1 MRVALSTSADLATVD
16 PGAGLRVRWTWAFV
30 LGELVG
36 FIPPA
41 MVGTALGRAGAGD
54 AALVLGLALAG
65 ALEGAAIGF
74 TGSRVLARY
83 LPDVDDRAWIIA
95 TSAAAAFAWAVGMG
109 GPALLTSG
117 IPVWL
122 GLVVMVPAW
131 IAALLAMGVAQW
143 LVLRRVLAR
152 CVRWI
157 PATAG
162 AWLVG
167 VMIPVAAISLTPEG
181 TPAWAMVAIAVTAAI
196 AMGITVGVLTG
207 GVLVGLIRRHVHA
220 GVP

>member
-1 MRVALSTSADLATVD
+1 MSPGLAPADPT
-16 PGAGLRVRWTWAFV
+16 AGLRVRWTWAFV

-41 MVGTALGRAGAGD
+41 VVGTALGSAGAGD
-54 AALVLGLALAG
+54 AGMVLGLAAAG

-83 LPDVDDRAWIIA
+83 LPDLDGRAWILA
-95 TSAAAAFAWAVGMG
+95 TAGAAAFAWAVGMS
-109 GPALLTSG
+109 GPALFSSG
-117 IPVWL
+117 IPMWL
-122 GLVVMVPAW
+122 GLAVMVPAW

-152 CVRWI
+152 CARWV
-157 PATAG
+157 PVTAG
-162 AWLVG
+162 AWLLG

-181 TPAWAMVAIAVTAAI
+181 TPAWAMVVIAVSAAI

-207 GVLVGLIRRHVHA
+207 GVLAGLIRRSADTV
-220 GVP
+220 GP